1 MTTKNTSSPGR
12 WRVGSPIRH
21 LAGRTSAEPATGGA
35 GTVMSVDGVD
45 LHVRADGPPD
55 GHALLM
61 LHGFG
66 ASTAWFDQVVARLPE
81 CRIIRV
87 DLLGHGGSAR
97 PTSGYDPDSQGR
109 LYARLLCELD
119 LNDVTVVGHS
129 MGSLFGVATAEYSTR
144 ITRLVLI
151 GEGPDTSTGTL
162 PPGEWVIHT
171 PWIGPIL
178 QQHGPVFVTNR
189 VVRRA
194 FAPGFDMATAF
205 TNPSQGL
212 HDARSL
218 NHPAFTQSMKQRKA
232 WTKRL
237 GLDARLDKLAL
248 PALVIFGRADRFYN
262 VDASLVR
269 YRAVRTITTTVLE
282 QVGHTPM
289 IEAPDRVADLIRE
302 FLSTGDKLPAIPPE
316 TADPTKKEKQP

>member
-1 MTTKNTSSPGR
+1 VTTKNTPSPGR
-12 WRVGSPIRH
+12 WRVGSLIGG
-21 LAGRTSAEPATGGA
+21 LTGRTSAEPATGGA
-35 GTVMSVDGVD
+35 GTVRSVDGVD
-45 LHVRADGPPD
+45 LHVRADGPVD
-55 GHALLM
+55 GPALLM

-66 ASTAWFDQVVARLPE
+66 ASTAWFDKVVARLPE
-81 CRIIRV
+81 YRIIRV

-109 LYARLLCELD
+109 LYARLLSELD

-129 MGSLFGVATAEYSTR
+129 MGSLFGVATAEHSTR

-171 PWIGPIL
+171 KWIGPL
-178 QQHGPVFVTNR
+178 MQQHGPAFVTKR

-194 FAPGFDMATAF
+194 FARGFDMSTAF
-205 TNPSQGL
+205 ANPSQGL
-212 HDARSL
+212 DDARSL
-218 NHPAFTQSMKQRKA
+218 NHPAFTQSMRRRQP
-232 WTKRL
+232 WTRRL
-237 GLDARLDKLAL
+237 GLDARLDNLAL
-248 PALVIFGRADRFYN
+248 PALVIFGREDRFYN
-262 VDASLVR
+262 VDASLAR

-282 QVGHTPM
+282 DVGHTPM

-302 FLSTGDKLPAIPPE
+302 FLFTGEKPPGNST
-316 TADPTKKEKQP
+316 

>member
-1 MTTKNTSSPGR
+1 VTTKNTSSPGR
-12 WRVGSPIRH
+12 WRIGSLIGD
-21 LAGRTSAEPATGGA
+21 LTGRTSAEPATGGA

-45 LHVRADGPPD
+45 LHVRADGPVD
-55 GHALLM
+55 GPALLM

-81 CRIIRV
+81 YRIIRV

-109 LYARLLCELD
+109 LYARLLSELD
-119 LNDVTVVGHS
+119 LNGVTVVGHS
-129 MGSLFGVATAEYSTR
+129 MGSLFGVATAEHSTR

-162 PPGEWVIHT
+162 PPGEWIIHT

-178 QQHGPVFVTNR
+178 QQHGPAFVTNR

-205 TNPSQGL
+205 ANPSQGL
-212 HDARSL
+212 DDARRL
-218 NHPAFTQSMKQRKA
+218 NHPAFTQSIKLRQA
-232 WTKRL
+232 WTTRL

-248 PALVIFGRADRFYN
+248 PALVIFGREDRFYK
-262 VDASLVR
+262 VDAALAR
-269 YRAVRTITTTVLE
+269 YRAVPTITTTALE
-282 QVGHTPM
+282 HVGHTPI
-289 IEAPDRVADLIRE
+289 IEAPDHVAELIRE
-302 FLSTGDKLPAIPPE
+302 FLSTDEKPPG
-316 TADPTKKEKQP
+316 TPPGTTDPRKNQP

>member
-1 MTTKNTSSPGR
+1 MTAKNTSSSGR
-12 WRVGSPIRH
+12 WRVGR
-21 LAGRTSAEPATGGA
+21 LTGRTSAEPATGGA

-45 LHVRADGPPD
+45 LHVRADGPVD
-55 GHALLM
+55 GTALLM

-109 LYARLLCELD
+109 LYARLLSELD

-129 MGSLFGVATAEYSTR
+129 MGSLFGVATAEHSTR
-144 ITRLVLI
+144 ITRLVLM

-171 PWIGPIL
+171 PWIGPMV
-178 QQHGPVFVTNR
+178 QHHGPAFVTNR

-194 FAPGFDMATAF
+194 FAPGFDIATAF
-205 TNPSQGL
+205 ANPRQGL
-212 HDARSL
+212 DDARSL
-218 NHPAFTQSMKQRKA
+218 NHPAFTQSMRRRQA
-232 WTKRL
+232 WTRRL
-237 GLDARLDKLAL
+237 GLDARLDNLAL
-248 PALVIFGRADRFYN
+248 PTLVIFGREDRFYN
-262 VDASLVR
+262 VEASLAR

-282 QVGHTPM
+282 HVGHTPM

-302 FLSTGDKLPAIPPE
+302 FLSTGATITCPE
-316 TADPTKKEKQP
+316 IHG

>member
-1 MTTKNTSSPGR
+1 MTNKNTSLRR
-12 WRVGSPIRH
+12 WRVGS
-21 LAGRTSAEPATGGA
+21 LTGRTSAEPATGGP

-45 LHVRADGPPD
+45 LHVRADGPVAGP
-55 GHALLM
+55 ALLM

-66 ASTAWFDQVVARLPE
+66 ASTAWFDQLVARLPE
-81 CRIIRV
+81 FRIIRV

-109 LYARLLCELD
+109 LYASLLAELD

-129 MGSLFGVATAEYSTR
+129 MGSLFGVATAEHSTR
-144 ITRLVLI
+144 VARLVLM

-178 QQHGPVFVTNR
+178 QRHGPVFVTNR

-194 FAPGFDMATAF
+194 FAPGFDMTTAF
-205 TNPSQGL
+205 ANPSQGL
-212 HDARSL
+212 DDARSL
-218 NHPAFTQSMKQRKA
+218 NHPAFTQSMKRRQA
-232 WTKRL
+232 WTTRL
-237 GLDARLDKLAL
+237 GLDARLDNLAL
-248 PALVIFGRADRFYN
+248 PALVIFGGEDRFYD
-262 VDASLVR
+262 VDAALAR

-282 QVGHTPM
+282 RVGHTPM
-289 IEAPDRVADLIRE
+289 VEAPDRVADLIRA
-302 FLSTGDKLPAIPPE
+302 FLG
-316 TADPTKKEKQP
+316 

>member
-1 MTTKNTSSPGR
+1 MTTKNSSLSGW
-12 WRVGSPIRH
+12 WRVGSLIGG
-21 LAGRTSAEPATGGA
+21 LTGRTRAEPATGGA

-45 LHVRADGPPD
+45 LHVRVDGPVD
-55 GHALLM
+55 GPALLM

-109 LYARLLCELD
+109 LYARLLSELD

-129 MGSLFGVATAEYSTR
+129 MGSLFGVATAEHSTR
-144 ITRLVLI
+144 IARLVLI

-162 PPGEWVIHT
+162 PPGEWVLHT
-171 PWIGPIL
+171 PWIGPMV
-178 QQHGPVFVTNR
+178 QHHGPTFVTNR

-194 FAPGFDMATAF
+194 FAPGFDTATAF
-205 TNPSQGL
+205 ADPSQGL
-212 HDARSL
+212 DDARSL
-218 NHPAFTQSMKQRKA
+218 NHPAFTQSMRRRQA
-232 WTKRL
+232 WTRRL
-237 GLDARLDKLAL
+237 GLDARLDNLAL
-248 PALVIFGRADRFYN
+248 PALVIFGREDRFYN
-262 VDASLVR
+262 VGASLAR

-282 QVGHTPM
+282 HVGHTPM
-289 IEAPDRVADLIRE
+289 IEAPDRVADLIRG
-302 FLSTGDKLPAIPPE
+302 FLSTGEKLPGTRPE
-316 TADPTKKEKQP
+316 LADLRNKQP